1 MDDYLGQTTAGIRPY
16 LQTMQ
21 RDVSHGH
28 DCSKTDGFF
37 CLVCW
42 FHNIVDNNFVMNFP
56 IYYGRLIM
64 DFDGIC
70 HNLASVEI

>member
-1 MDDYLGQTTAGIRPY
+1 MTIWDKQQLEFDHTYKQCKGMYLKTV
-16 LQTMQ
+16 Q
-21 RDVSHGH
+21 RLLSG
-28 DCSKTDGFF
+28 
-37 CLVCW
+37 LVCW
-42 FHNIVDNNFVMNFP
+42 FHNVVDNNFATNFP